1 MLLLKEVFDEYDGD
15 GFGTISL
22 NEMRQSLI
30 QKKEDKARAAL
41 QSKDLAVR
49 QAAAGIDIADV
60 VEPLFRTL
68 DRDGDGEISFPE
80 LLAVLFPLATHT
92 EMETMLSWVKKGPQG
107 PNELPLTMSEE
118 QLSELRAIFDIF
130 DTDGSGALTLPELQ
144 AALASCGMTRGE
156 IRDLFESAD
165 VDQRDGHLDFCEFV
179 SMMTESEFL

>member
-1 MLLLKEVFDEYDGD
+1 MG
-15 GFGTISL
+15 G
-22 NEMRQSLI
+22 
-30 QKKEDKARAAL
+30 
-41 QSKDLAVR
+41 
-49 QAAAGIDIADV
+49 
-60 VEPLFRTL
+60 
-68 DRDGDGEISFPE
+68 GEGG
-80 LLAVLFPLATHT
+80 L
-92 EMETMLSWVKKGPQG
+92 
-107 PNELPLTMSEE
+107 E